1 MAAFDW
7 QGAVLAVLLGLATPV
22 LAEPLQIDG
31 LSPPG
36 AASAAG
42 SPDSAAE
49 VLVPRFQLNAKAVL
63 AFRLNDQR
71 VRISPW
77 PAQLPGYLGA
87 QYVAARTVVH
97 PAGPMRIVTFRR
109 AQDADAWLRLTTGG
123 GQRIPLL
130 PDRIV
135 GRINDGFVYLLDRN
149 EPRRVDVNQPVTL
162 TDDAHRECW
171 QFVVLNTSVPKKSQ
185 VDAEPRADWYMR
197 RIACP
202 QE

>member
-7 QGAVLAVLLGLATPV
+7 QGGVLAVLLGLATPV
-22 LAEPLQIDG
+22 LAEPLQIAG

-36 AASAAG
+36 AASL
-42 SPDSAAE
+42 AAE

-63 AFRLNDQR
+63 AFSLDDQR
-71 VRISPW
+71 VHISPW
-77 PAQLPGYLGA
+77 PAQLPADLGA

-97 PAGPMRIVTFRR
+97 PAGPMQIVTFRR
-109 AQDADAWLRLTTGG
+109 AQDADAWLRMAAGG
-123 GQRIPLL
+123 GQRSLLL

-135 GRINDGFVYLLDRN
+135 GRINDGFVYLLDHN

-171 QFVVLNTSVPKKSQ
+171 QFVLLNTSMPQKSQ